1 MKRLP
6 FWPTLIVGA
15 AIAMMIG
22 LGLWQVQRMNWKAA
36 LLAEYAGAAQRPGV
50 AYPAVPDPDDLPLYR
65 KSSVNC
71 LAVTGWRS
79 SSGRSTTGQAGW
91 VHIASCSRGA
101 EGPGAQVVAGWS
113 MRPESPTWAGGQISG
128 VIAPDSAH
136 LVRLIASPPVAGLKA
151 VQPPSPED
159 IPNNHWAYAIQW
171 FLFAGL
177 AAVIYSLAVAKR
189 ARS

>member
-6 FWPTLIVGA
+6 IIPTLIVGI
-15 AIAMMIG
+15 AIAVMIA
-22 LGLWQVQRMNWKAA
+22 LGVWQLQRMAWKES
-36 LLAEYAGAAQRPGV
+36 LLAEYATASEQPAI
-50 AYPAVPDPDDLPLYR
+50 AWPAVPDPQSLPLYR
-65 KSSVNC
+65 TSSVNC
-71 LAVTGWRS
+71 LDVTGWRA
-79 SSGRSTTGQAGW
+79 SSGRNARGQAGW
-91 VHIASCSRGA
+91 VHIAACSTGA

-113 MRPESPTWAGGQISG
+113 LRPDNPDWTGGQVRG

-136 LVRLIASPPVAGLKA
+136 LIRLVAAPPVADLEA

-177 AAVIYSLAVAKR
+177 AAVIYGLAVARR